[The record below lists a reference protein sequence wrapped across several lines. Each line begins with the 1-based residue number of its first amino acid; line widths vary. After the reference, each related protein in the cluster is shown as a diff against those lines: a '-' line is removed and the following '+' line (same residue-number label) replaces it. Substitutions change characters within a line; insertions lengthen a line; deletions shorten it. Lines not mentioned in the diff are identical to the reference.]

1 MVLNS
6 AMQNLIQKLRKISI
20 ISEKLGYLSEKLVY
34 LPDRDFAEILHFSTV
49 KNVDQRVFRSFYIL
63 LRSWIMS
70 KS

>member
-1 MVLNS
+1 
-6 AMQNLIQKLRKISI
+6 MQNLIQKLRKISI

-49 KNVDQRVFRSFYIL
+49 KNVDQRVLRSFYIL
-63 LRSWIMS
+63 FRSWIMS